1 MADDKEDVLEDNQ
14 EEKKPKSKK
23 MLIII
28 VAIVLLLAIAGGV
41 GYFLFM
47 VGPVEKVPEGTK
59 AVVVPTVIVPASY
72 VAMRR
77 PFVFNVP
84 DGKRT
89 RLVQIKVQL
98 LVRGSDHRIMAKIHT
113 PTLEGAL
120 VSVFSNASIEEV
132 RTVEGKKK
140 LRLDALNA
148 VNNAIQKLEGKK
160 IIESVLFTGF
170 ILQ

>member
-1 MADDKEDVLEDNQ
+1 MANNKESVLEDDPPEQ
-14 EEKKPKSKK
+14 KSKSKK

-28 VAIVLLLAIAGGV
+28 VSVVLLLAIAGAA
-41 GYFLFM
+41 GYFLFLR
-47 VGPVEKVPEGTK
+47 GPVEKSPEETK
-59 AVVVPTVIVPASY
+59 AAVPTVIVPASY

-84 DGKRT
+84 DGKRS

-98 LVRGSDHRIMAKIHT
+98 VVRGSDDRIMAKTHT

-120 VSVFSNASIEEV
+120 VSVFSNASIDEL
-132 RTVEGKKK
+132 RTVDGKKK

-148 VNNAIQKLEGKK
+148 VNNALQKLEGKK